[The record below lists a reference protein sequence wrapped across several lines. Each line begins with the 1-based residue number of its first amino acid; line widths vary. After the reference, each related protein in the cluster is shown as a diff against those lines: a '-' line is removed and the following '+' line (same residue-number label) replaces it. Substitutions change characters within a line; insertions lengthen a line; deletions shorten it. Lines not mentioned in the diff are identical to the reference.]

1 MSATDPTAIEFPRLS
16 LGVSSCL
23 LDNAVRYDGNHKR
36 QPWLVE
42 GLGRYA
48 DFVPYC
54 PEMAIGLGVPREPIQ
69 LYGDPDR
76 PRVRGVVDQS
86 LDVTDALHAYG
97 DEVAGQLGDVAGYV
111 FMSKSPSCG
120 VYRVKVRLDNGQ
132 AIRKGRGAYAAA
144 VIERCPNLPV
154 EEEGRLNDPVLR
166 ESFVTRL
173 YVWQRWIALLS
184 TGLTAAGLID
194 FHTRHKYL
202 VMAHSQAAYRR
213 MGQLLSHL
221 KGVDLAQVADAY
233 VDELMAALQRR
244 VGPARHVNVLQ
255 HIMGYLK
262 RRVAA
267 GDKQELLDSMEA
279 YRRGDVPMIVPV
291 TLLRHHFRHHP
302 DEYISMQWY
311 LWPYPDGLGL
321 RSHT

>member
-1 MSATDPTAIEFPRLS
+1 MTATASPDITFPRLRI
-16 LGVSSCL
+16 GVSSCL
-23 LDNAVRYDGNHKR
+23 LGNAVRYDGNHKR

-42 GLGRYA
+42 QLGRFA

-69 LYGDPDR
+69 LYGDPDN

-86 LDVTDALHAYG
+86 IDVTDALHAYG
-97 DEVAGQLGDVAGYV
+97 EEVAGQLGDVAGDV

-120 VYRVKVRLDNGQ
+120 VWRVKVRLDNGQ
-132 AIRKGRGAYAAA
+132 APKKGRGAYAAA
-144 VIERCPNLPV
+144 VIEHCPHLPV
-154 EEEGRLNDPVLR
+154 EEEGRLNDYALR
-166 ESFVTRL
+166 ENFVTRL
-173 YVWQRWIALLS
+173 YVWQRWLALRS
-184 TGLTAAGLID
+184 RGLTAARLID

-213 MGQLLSHL
+213 MGQMLSHL
-221 KGVDLAQVADAY
+221 KGVVLEQVAGEY
-233 VDELMAALQRR
+233 IDELMVALQRR
-244 VGPARHVNVLQ
+244 AGAARHVNVLQ

-262 RRVAA
+262 RRVTP

>member
-1 MSATDPTAIEFPRLS
+1 MSATAYTDIEFPRLS
-16 LGVSSCL
+16 IGVSSCL
-23 LDNAVRYDGNHKR
+23 LGNAVRYDGNHKR

-42 GLGRYA
+42 VLGRYA
-48 DFVPYC
+48 EFVPYC

-69 LYGDPDR
+69 LYGDADN
-76 PRVRGVVDQS
+76 PRVRGVVDTS

-97 DEVAGQLGDVAGYV
+97 KEVAGQLGGMAGYV

-120 VYRVKVRLDNGQ
+120 VWRVKVRLDNGQ
-132 AIRKGRGAYAAA
+132 AMKKGRGAYAAS
-144 VIERCPNLPV
+144 VISRCPNLPV
-154 EEEGRLNDPVLR
+154 EEEGRLNDHVLR
-166 ESFVTRL
+166 ENFITRL
-173 YVWQRWIALLS
+173 YVWQRWINMLGN
-184 TGLTAAGLID
+184 GLTAAGLID

-213 MGQLLSHL
+213 MGQMLSHL
-221 KGVDLAQVADAY
+221 KGVDLAGVAADY
-233 VDELMAALQRR
+233 VDELMGALQRR
-244 VGPARHVNVLQ
+244 VTPARHVNVLQ

-262 RRVAA
+262 RSLPA
-267 GDKQELLDSMEA
+267 GDKQELLDCLES
-279 YRRGDVPMIVPV
+279 YRRSDIPLIVPV

-302 DEYISMQWY
+302 DDYISMQWY

>member
-1 MSATDPTAIEFPRLS
+1 MAATASPDITFPRLRI
-16 LGVSSCL
+16 GVSSCL
-23 LDNAVRYDGNHKR
+23 LGNAVRYDGNHKR

-42 GLGRYA
+42 QLGRFA

-69 LYGDPDR
+69 LYGDPDN

-86 LDVTDALHAYG
+86 IDVTDALYAYG
-97 DEVAGQLGDVAGYV
+97 EEVAGQLGDIDGYV

-120 VYRVKVRLDNGQ
+120 VWRVKVRLDNGQ
-132 AIRKGRGAYAAA
+132 APKKGRGAYAAA
-144 VIERCPNLPV
+144 VIQQCPHLPV
-154 EEEGRLNDPVLR
+154 EEEGRLNDHALR
-166 ESFVTRL
+166 ENFVTRL
-173 YVWQRWIALLS
+173 YVWQRWLALLS
-184 TGLTAAGLID
+184 QGLTAARLID

-221 KGVDLAQVADAY
+221 KGVDLKQVAEEY
-233 VDELMAALQRR
+233 IEELMSALQRR
-244 VGPARHVNVLQ
+244 AGAARHVNVLQ

-262 RRVAA
+262 RRVTP

>member
-1 MSATDPTAIEFPRLS
+1 MTTIGSIDIDFPRLS
-16 LGVSSCL
+16 IGVSSCL
-23 LDNAVRYDGNHKR
+23 LGNAVRYDGNHKR

-42 GLGRYA
+42 GLGRFA

-69 LYGDPDR
+69 LYGDPDT

-86 LDVTDALHAYG
+86 LDVTDALRSYG
-97 DEVAGQLGDVAGYV
+97 EEVAGQLDNMAGYV

-132 AIRKGRGAYAAA
+132 AVKKGRGAYAAA
-144 VIERCPNLPV
+144 VIDRCPNLPV

-166 ESFVTRL
+166 ENFVTRL
-173 YVWQRWIALLS
+173 YVWQRWITLLGK
-184 TGLTAAGLID
+184 GLTAAALID

-221 KGVDLAQVADAY
+221 KGVDLPGVASEYA
-233 VDELMAALQRR
+233 DELMVALQRR

-262 RRVAA
+262 RRVTA
-267 GDKQELLDSMEA
+267 GDKQELLDSMQA
-279 YRRGDVPMIVPV
+279 YRNGDVPLIVPV

-302 DEYISMQWY
+302 DDYISMQWY

-321 RSHT
+321 RSYT